1 MITSKTA
8 QQLDQLERTALAHGG
23 VVRTARLIQEGVSR
37 HTLVT
42 ARESGLLLPLRRGWV
57 ATPGADAEL
66 TAAARWGVVLT
77 CVTSARRHGLWVLAE
92 EGAHVACPPHATGA
106 RPDRV
111 TVHWAKPL
119 VPRHPDDLV
128 DPVPNALV
136 LAASCL
142 PREEALAIWESA
154 FRKGMIDA
162 TVLGRMNLPPAA
174 RGLLALARPFS
185 DSGLETIFIVRL
197 RWLPVAI
204 TPQVWL
210 AGKPVDFLIGDRLV
224 VQIDGG
230 HHVGA
235 QRARDNA
242 HDAELMLLG
251 YHVIRMSY
259 AEVVEDWPAV
269 QRRILDAVAQGLHLA
284 R

>member
-8 QQLDQLERTALAHGG
+8 RQFDQIERISLAHGG
-23 VVRTARLIQEGVSR
+23 VVRTARLLEEGVSR
-37 HTLVT
+37 HTLAT

-66 TAAARWGVVLT
+66 VAAARWGVVLA
-77 CVTSARRHGLWVLAE
+77 CVTSARRHGLWVLE
-92 EGAHVACPPHATGA
+92 EDRAHVACAPHATGA
-106 RPDRV
+106 RPDRA
-111 TVHWAKPL
+111 TVHWARPP

-142 PREEALAIWESA
+142 PREEALVIWESA
-154 FRKGMIDA
+154 LRLRMIDA
-162 TVLGRMNLPPAA
+162 TVLGRMALPPAS
-174 RGLLALARPFS
+174 RELLALARPFS
-185 DSGLETIFIVRL
+185 DSGLETLFIVRL

-251 YHVIRMSY
+251 YHVLRVGY
-259 AEVVEDWPAV
+259 AEIVEDWPAV